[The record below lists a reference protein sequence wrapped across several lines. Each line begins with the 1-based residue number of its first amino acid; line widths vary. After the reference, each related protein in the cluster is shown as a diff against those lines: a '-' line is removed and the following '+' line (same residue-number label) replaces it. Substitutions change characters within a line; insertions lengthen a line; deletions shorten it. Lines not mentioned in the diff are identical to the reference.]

1 MHGDD
6 WPDTLARHSGVKWDP
21 MALQPLPC
29 PLVGDSGAEESQ
41 RAPQQGVWFVHCRHW
56 GQ

>member
-41 RAPQQGVWFVHCRHW
+41 RAPQQGV
-56 GQ
+56 